1 MVDQEFHLGLLKLL
15 CALELLGP
23 HQKLSVRLI
32 NRFVYDHVLILVEEL
47 LEAILKH
54 NDF

>member
-1 MVDQEFHLGLLKLL
+1 MVDQEFYLGLFKLF

-32 NRFVYDHVLILVEEL
+32 NRLVYDHFLILVEEL
-47 LEAILKH
+47 LETILKH